1 MLIQEAR
8 ILDSLLSF
16 CIVTYNRKRKVTELV
31 KRILTNLTPE
41 LEVVVVDDCSTD
53 GTVEALQCIEDVRLH
68 VYQNSVRQGANRNW
82 YISLSKGS
90 GKYLFQVLDRD
101 WINPVCI
108 DSIIDILKREDVGFG
123 YAGISF
129 ATDSGEKRN
138 EYQIYKKGMDAA
150 RRFACVPVH
159 PTGVIF
165 SRELWMKCKNRE
177 TYFDEEKWG
186 VYPHSYIYAIMSQVS
201 DAIRINID
209 ICDKKRSSQLRKSVS
224 RYYST
229 FSNHYEFWW
238 TPKARFKEFLLETKM
253 IERLRFNPSEKEE
266 LIILRYENELFLSTI
281 GYRCL
286 LQDREHTRH
295 YGISP
300 ENKGKIELIAIAFGF
315 FFSVIK
321 SGAVRGLERESKR
334 ELLFRTLHMV
344 KLILFGT
351 VKSV

>member
-1 MLIQEAR
+1 ME
-8 ILDSLLSF
+8 SLLSF
-16 CIVTYNRKRKVTELV
+16 CIVTYNRKRKVMELV
-31 KRILTNLTPE
+31 NRILTNQTSE

-53 GTVEALQCIEDVRLH
+53 GTVKALQCIEDNRLH

-82 YISLSKGS
+82 YISLSKGN

-101 WINPVCI
+101 WINPECI
-108 DSIIDILKREDVGFG
+108 DKIIDILRKEEVGFG
-123 YAGISF
+123 YAGISIV
-129 ATDSGEKRN
+129 TDAKEGRN
-138 EYQIYKKGMDAA
+138 EYQVYKKGMDAA
-150 RRFACVPVH
+150 KMFACVPVH

-165 SRELWMKCKNRE
+165 SRDLWMKCKNKV

-209 ICDKKRSSQLRKSVS
+209 ICDKKRSSQLRRSVS

-229 FSNHYEFWW
+229 FSDHYEFWW
-238 TPKARFKEFLLETKM
+238 TPKARFQEFLLERKM
-253 IERLRFNPSEKEE
+253 IERLKFNQSEKEE
-266 LIILRYENELFLSTI
+266 LIIRRYEDELFLSTI
-281 GYRCL
+281 VYRYL

-295 YGISP
+295 YQISP
-300 ENKGKIELIAIAFGF
+300 ENKGKIELIVIAFGF

-321 SGAVRGLERESKR
+321 SGVVRGLEKEGKR
-334 ELLFRTLHMV
+334 ALLVRTLHMV
-344 KLILFGT
+344 KLILFET